1 LPTGATPI
9 IGAVFVNTA
18 GTYGHV
24 GVVTGIVNGTTF
36 TTEEM
41 NGGTVWTNRN
51 QGITNEFG
59 HYFPHT
65 RNTGTTMRVHIQ
77 AGTQPGVRWSHRAV
91 GRRHQAAEDRLA
103 GRPGWQAPLDP
114 DERDLL
120 LPEGSWDSWP

>member
-1 LPTGATPI
+1 VVGRQRGPQRVADGSASDHR
-9 IGAVFVNTA
+9 AVFVNTA

-65 RNTGTTMRVHIQ
+65 RNTGTTMRFI
-77 AGTQPGVRWSHRAV
+77 
-91 GRRHQAAEDRLA
+91 
-103 GRPGWQAPLDP
+103 
-114 DERDLL
+114 
-120 LPEGSWDSWP
+120 